1 MISDNWIIVLLLII
15 ILYCITKNQ
24 RSNESFQH
32 LRTQTK
38 FSQAIRECQ
47 SCKTF

>member
-1 MISDNWIIVLLLII
+1 MISDNWIIVLLLIV
-15 ILYCITKNQ
+15 ILYYLTKNQ

-38 FSQAIRECQ
+38 LSHAIRECQ